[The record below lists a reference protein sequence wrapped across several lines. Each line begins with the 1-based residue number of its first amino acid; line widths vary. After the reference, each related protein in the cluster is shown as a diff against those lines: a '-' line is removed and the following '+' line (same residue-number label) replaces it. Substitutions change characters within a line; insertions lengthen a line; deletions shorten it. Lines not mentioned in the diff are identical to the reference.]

1 MAAPNI
7 ANLTTITGVSTFVA
21 GISTTSGTVIISNP
35 ASSNSVYKVNSLIA
49 SNTTNVNVN
58 VFVKIFNQA
67 AGAGTSVSIASSIT
81 VPAGSS
87 LTVIGKDI
95 PIYLEE
101 NRSMWV
107 LAGSATTTTS
117 ATNSIDVVASY
128 ESIA

>member
-7 ANLTTITGVSTFVA
+7 ANITTVTGISTFVA
-21 GISTTSGTVIISNP
+21 GISTTVGTVILSNP
-35 ASSNSVYKVNSLIA
+35 ASSNSVYKVNSLTA
-49 SNTTNVNVN
+49 ANTSNTTVN

-67 AGAGTSVSIASSIT
+67 AGAGTSVSIASSIA
-81 VPAGSS
+81 VPSGST

-107 LAGSATTTTS
+107 AAGAAATTSS
-117 ATNSIDVVASY
+117 ATNALDVVVSY

>member
-7 ANLTTITGVSTFVA
+7 ANLTTITGISTFVA

-49 SNTTNVNVN
+49 ANTTNVNVN

-101 NRSMWV
+101 NRSIWV
-107 LAGSATTTTS
+107 AAGAATTTTS

>member
-35 ASSNSVYKVNSLIA
+35 ASSNSVYKVNTLTA
-49 SNTTNVNVN
+49 SNTSSTTVN

-67 AGAGTSVSIASSIT
+67 AGAGTSVSIASSIA
-81 VPAGSS
+81 VPSGST

-107 LAGSATTTTS
+107 LAGAATTVSS